1 MFCFVILHYNTID
14 ETINCINS
22 IKNKVRGK
30 KKIIIVDNCSPNNSG
45 IKLKEK
51 YKDDNEISVIINKE
65 NLGFAKGNNV
75 GFKYSLK
82 FDPDYI
88 CILNN
93 DVELVNDNFDD
104 LVEKCYEEENFAV
117 LSPDI
122 FSTFSKVHQSP
133 KRLKSYSYDEILKLK
148 KKYNFRKNSK
158 LLIPIKCKLKEFKK
172 LKKILQFFK
181 FKSKNIDYNKKYYN
195 IPVHGACIIF
205 SKDFI
210 KVKPNGLFD
219 KTFMY
224 FECEILDYEC
234 HKFNL
239 KTVYNPDIKV
249 LHHHSISS
257 QKTYS
262 SELKREKFVN
272 ECVCNSLESF
282 IELMD
287 GDKNE

>member
-133 KRLKSYSYDEILKLK
+133 KRLI
-148 KKYNFRKNSK
+148 
-158 LLIPIKCKLKEFKK
+158 
-172 LKKILQFFK
+172 
-181 FKSKNIDYNKKYYN
+181 
-195 IPVHGACIIF
+195 
-205 SKDFI
+205 
-210 KVKPNGLFD
+210 
-219 KTFMY
+219 
-224 FECEILDYEC
+224 
-234 HKFNL
+234 
-239 KTVYNPDIKV
+239 
-249 LHHHSISS
+249 
-257 QKTYS
+257 
-262 SELKREKFVN
+262 
-272 ECVCNSLESF
+272 
-282 IELMD
+282 
-287 GDKNE
+287 